1 MKKVNVWLLGV
12 TSLLLLSACGKPQ
25 IEKPDKIIP
34 SSSKEI
40 KQSLEEKVA
49 PPQSSENKSVSE
61 EFDSAKAKAVVK
73 DFLYSYYNYESEN
86 KRNEPTKAFCSPEV
100 QKKLHLVKVD
110 KDIKMRSSV
119 TSSDIYEGGEGEYM
133 VLVSYELNGNS
144 VTPQV
149 LKISVQE
156 EAGKYLVTAID
167 FPLMN

>member
-1 MKKVNVWLLGV
+1 MKKIRLLIPIMA
-12 TSLLLLSACGKPQ
+12 SILLLCACGNPQ
-25 IEKPDKIIP
+25 IVKPDKVEL
-34 SSSKEI
+34 SSSKEM
-40 KQSLEEKVA
+40 KKSSEEKVST
-49 PPQSSENKSVSE
+49 PQSSENKPISE

-86 KRNEPTKAFCSPEV
+86 KRNEATKVFCSPEV
-100 QKKLHLVKVD
+100 QKKLHLVRVD

-156 EAGKYLVTAID
+156 EEGKYLVSAVD

>member
-25 IEKPDKIIP
+25 IVKPDKVEL

-40 KQSLEEKVA
+40 KKSSEEKVSSL
-49 PPQSSENKSVSE
+49 QSSENKSVSE
-61 EFDSAKAKAVVK
+61 EFDSVKAKAVVK

-86 KRNEPTKAFCSPEV
+86 KRNEATKIFCSPEV
-100 QKKLHLVKVD
+100 QKKLHLVRVD
-110 KDIKMRSSV
+110 KEIKMRSSV
-119 TSSDIYEGGEGEYM
+119 TSSDIYGGGEGEYM

-156 EAGKYLVTAID
+156 EAGTYLVSAVD

>member
-25 IEKPDKIIP
+25 IVKPDKVEL

-40 KQSLEEKVA
+40 KKSSEEKVSSL
-49 PPQSSENKSVSE
+49 QSSENKSVSE
-61 EFDSAKAKAVVK
+61 EFDSVKAKAVVK

-86 KRNEPTKAFCSPEV
+86 RRNEATKVFCSPEV
-100 QKKLHLVKVD
+100 QKKLHLVRVD

-119 TSSDIYEGGEGEYM
+119 TSSDIYEGGEGGYM

-156 EAGKYLVTAID
+156 EEGKYLVSAVD

>member
-1 MKKVNVWLLGV
+1 MKKIRLLIPI
-12 TSLLLLSACGKPQ
+12 TASMLLLCACGKPQ
-25 IEKPDKIIP
+25 IVKPDKVEL
-34 SSSKEI
+34 SSSKEM
-40 KQSLEEKVA
+40 KKSSEEKVS
-49 PPQSSENKSVSE
+49 PPQSSENKPVSE
-61 EFDSAKAKAVVK
+61 EFDSDKAKAVVK

-86 KRNEPTKAFCSPEV
+86 KRNEATKVFCSPEV
-100 QKKLHLVKVD
+100 QKKLYLVKVD

-156 EAGKYLVTAID
+156 EEGKYLVSAVD